1 MYLVSDDVFKLGG
14 EAVDASNGQ
23 LRDPLVRLL
32 RDVDRHFK
40 PCRRVKFRKKNCP
53 AVKTI

>member
-1 MYLVSDDVFKLGG
+1 MYLVGDNVFKLGR
-14 EAVDASNGQ
+14 EAVDAADRQ

-40 PCRRVKFRKKNCP
+40 PWRRVKFRKKNCS